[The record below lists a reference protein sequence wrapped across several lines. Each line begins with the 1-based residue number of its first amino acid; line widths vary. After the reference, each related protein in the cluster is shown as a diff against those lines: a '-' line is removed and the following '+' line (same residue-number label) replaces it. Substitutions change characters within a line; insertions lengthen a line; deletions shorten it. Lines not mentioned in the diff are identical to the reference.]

1 MQFRSDR
8 MLPAPAHL
16 RPATIAI
23 FFVLLMAVASIPIAT
38 HPLPPLSDYV
48 NHLARTHVIDA
59 IGTDSNLS
67 RYYAVEWQI
76 IPNLMI
82 DLIVPVLH
90 RFMSVYLAGQIFTIL
105 AFLLIA
111 SGALVFSRALNGRWS
126 PVPLVALPFL
136 YNGVLLVGVMNYVFG
151 IGLVL
156 WALALWVM
164 LRERAWPWRFAV
176 STLFAIAL
184 FVCHLFA
191 AGVYGLG
198 LLALELN
205 RLWLRRHEPWAPRL
219 AEFAA
224 AGIPFVPLAVL
235 LVVSPTWNTPGSPAF
250 WELGGKLQGLVAV
263 FDVYYLAVAA
273 GLLAAATA
281 GAVYAWRRGILTFNP
296 AGWAIL
302 AVGCVAYLALP
313 RALFGAHLADQRLPI
328 AIAFML
334 VACFD
339 VDLRDRAIRH
349 GFMALVAALLV
360 VRVAEVQLV
369 WNHLDRGTKEFF
381 QSVEKIKRGARVLVV
396 YGDRSTG
403 KEISDFNL
411 VHAASM
417 AVIERS
423 ALVSTEFTVKGKQIL
438 HARKEFQKYVET
450 EDWLPPSLPY
460 MLQVAEG
467 DKADVSYFWN
477 DWPQHYD
484 YVYILFTTPGM
495 RNPDRNHL
503 GLVYEGGAFQLYRV
517 LPTISAV
524 GR

>member
-1 MQFRSDR
+1 M
-8 MLPAPAHL
+8 
-16 RPATIAI
+16 
-23 FFVLLMAVASIPIAT
+23 
-38 HPLPPLSDYV
+38 Y
-48 NHLARTHVIDA
+48 
-59 IGTDSNLS
+59 
-67 RYYAVEWQI
+67 
-76 IPNLMI
+76 
-82 DLIVPVLH
+82 
-90 RFMSVYLAGQIFTIL
+90 
-105 AFLLIA
+105 
-111 SGALVFSRALNGRWS
+111 
-126 PVPLVALPFL
+126 
-136 YNGVLLVGVMNYVFG
+136 GV
-151 IGLVL
+151 
-156 WALALWVM
+156 
-164 LRERAWPWRFAV
+164 
-176 STLFAIAL
+176 
-184 FVCHLFA
+184 
-191 AGVYGLG
+191 G
-198 LLALELN
+198 LLALELH
-205 RLWLRRHEPWAPRL
+205 RLWLQRNELWARRL
-219 AEFAA
+219 AQFVAT
-224 AGIPFVPLAVL
+224 GIPFVPLIGL
-235 LVVSPTWNTPGSPAF
+235 LVASPTWNSPGSPAF
-250 WELGGKLQGLVAV
+250 WEFSGKLQGLVVV
-263 FDVYYLAVAA
+263 FNVYYLPVA
-273 GLLAAATA
+273 GFLLTAATA
-281 GAVYAWRRGILTFNP
+281 GAVYAFRRGILKFNA

-302 AVGCVAYLALP
+302 AVGCIAYLALP

-450 EDWLPPSLPY
+450 EDWLPPY
-460 MLQVAEG
+460 VLQIVEG

>member
-1 MQFRSDR
+1 MQFRSDH
-8 MLPAPAHL
+8 MLPVSAHL
-16 RPATIAI
+16 RPATIALL
-23 FFVLLMAVASIPIAT
+23 FVVLLTVASIPIAT
-38 HPLPPLSDYV
+38 HQLPPLSDYV

-59 IGTDSNLS
+59 IGTDPDLG
-67 RYYAVEWQI
+67 RYYAIEWQI

-90 RFMSVYLAGQIFTIL
+90 RFMSIYLAGQIFTIA
-105 AFLLIA
+105 AFALIA
-111 SGALVFSRALNGRWS
+111 SGTLVFSRALNGRWS
-126 PVPLVALPFL
+126 PLPLVALPLL

-151 IGLVL
+151 IGLAL
-156 WALALWVM
+156 WALAAWVT

-176 STLFAIAL
+176 SATFAFVLF
-184 FVCHLFA
+184 FCHLFA

-198 LLALELN
+198 LLALELH
-205 RLWLRRHEPWAPRL
+205 RLWLRRNEPWAARL
-219 AEFAA
+219 AEFVA
-224 AGIPFVPLAVL
+224 AGIPFVPLIVL
-235 LVVSPTWNTPGSPAF
+235 LVASPTWNAPGSPAF
-250 WELGGKLQGLVAV
+250 WQFSGKLQGLVAV
-263 FDVYYLAVAA
+263 FNVYYLPVAGVLLVAA
-273 GLLAAATA
+273 AA
-281 GAVYAWRRGILTFNP
+281 GAAYAFRSGILKFNT

-302 AVGCVAYLALP
+302 AVGCIAYLALP
-313 RALFGAHLADQRLPI
+313 RAMFGAHLADQRLPI

-334 VACFD
+334 VACFQ
-339 VDLRDRAIRH
+339 VDLRDRAVRY
-349 GFMALVAALLV
+349 GFVTLVAALLA
-360 VRVAEVQLV
+360 VRVAEIQLV
-369 WNHLDRGTKEFF
+369 WNHLDRGTSEFF
-381 QSVEKIKRGARVLVV
+381 HSVEKIKRGTRVLVV
-396 YGDRSTG
+396 YGSRSTG
-403 KEISDFNL
+403 KEVSDLNL

-438 HARKEFQKYVET
+438 HAREEFRKYVET
-450 EDWLPPSLPY
+450 EDWSPPSLPY
-460 MLQVAEG
+460 VLRVAEG
-467 DKADVSYFWN
+467 DKADASYFWN

>member
-1 MQFRSDR
+1 
-8 MLPAPAHL
+8 MLPASAHF
-16 RPATIAI
+16 RPTTIAI
-23 FFVLLMAVASIPIAT
+23 FFVLLMAVASVPIAT

-59 IGTDSNLS
+59 IATDPNLA
-67 RYYAVEWQI
+67 RYYTVEWQI

-90 RFMSVYLAGQIFTIL
+90 RFMSVYLAGQIFTTL
-105 AFLLIA
+105 TFLLIA
-111 SGALVFSRALNGRWS
+111 SGALVLSRALNGRWS
-126 PVPLVALPFL
+126 PVPLVALPLL

-184 FVCHLFA
+184 FFCHLFA

-205 RLWLRRHEPWAPRL
+205 RLWLRRHEPWAPRF
-219 AEFAA
+219 AEFA
-224 AGIPFVPLAVL
+224 IAVL
-235 LVVSPTWNTPGSPAF
+235 LVVSPTWNAPGSPAF
-250 WELGGKLQGLVAV
+250 WELSGKLHGLAAV

-273 GLLAAATA
+273 GLLAAATM
-281 GAVYAWRRGILTFNP
+281 GALYAWRRGILRFNP

-302 AVGCVAYLALP
+302 VVGCVAYLALP
-313 RALFGAHLADQRLPI
+313 RAMFGAHLADQRLPI
-328 AIAFML
+328 AVAFML
-334 VACFD
+334 VACFE

-349 GFMALVAALLV
+349 GFMVLVASLLV

-369 WNHLDRGTKEFF
+369 WNQLDRGTKEFF
-381 QSVEKIKRGARVLVV
+381 RSVEKIKRGARVLVV

-460 MLQVAEG
+460 VLQIAEG
-467 DKADVSYFWN
+467 NKADVSYFWK

-503 GLVYEGGAFQLYRV
+503 GLVYEGGAFQLYHV

>member
-1 MQFRSDR
+1 V
-8 MLPAPAHL
+8 L
-16 RPATIAI
+16 
-23 FFVLLMAVASIPIAT
+23 FF
-38 HPLPPLSDYV
+38 
-48 NHLARTHVIDA
+48 
-59 IGTDSNLS
+59 
-67 RYYAVEWQI
+67 
-76 IPNLMI
+76 
-82 DLIVPVLH
+82 
-90 RFMSVYLAGQIFTIL
+90 
-105 AFLLIA
+105 
-111 SGALVFSRALNGRWS
+111 
-126 PVPLVALPFL
+126 
-136 YNGVLLVGVMNYVFG
+136 
-151 IGLVL
+151 
-156 WALALWVM
+156 
-164 LRERAWPWRFAV
+164 
-176 STLFAIAL
+176 
-184 FVCHLFA
+184 CHLFA
-191 AGVYGLG
+191 AGVYGVG
-198 LLALELN
+198 LVALELH
-205 RLWLRRHEPWAPRL
+205 RLWLQRNEPWASRL
-219 AEFAA
+219 AEFVAT
-224 AGIPFVPLAVL
+224 GISFVPLIGL
-235 LVVSPTWNTPGSPAF
+235 LVASPTWNSPGSPAF
-250 WELGGKLQGLVAV
+250 WEFSGKLQGLVAV
-263 FDVYYLAVAA
+263 FNVHYLPVA
-273 GLLAAATA
+273 GFLLAAAIA
-281 GAVYAWRRGILTFNP
+281 GAVYAFRRGILKFN
-296 AGWAIL
+296 AVGWVIL

-339 VDLRDRAIRH
+339 VDLRDRAIGH

-360 VRVAEVQLV
+360 GRVAEVQLV

-403 KEISDFNL
+403 KAISDFNL

-460 MLQVAEG
+460 VLRIAEG
-467 DKADVSYFWN
+467 NKADVSYFWN

-484 YVYILFTTPGM
+484 YIYILFTTTGM

-503 GLVYEGGAFQLYRV
+503 GLVYEGDAFQLYRV

>member
-1 MQFRSDR
+1 MQFRSDHT
-8 MLPAPAHL
+8 LPVPAHL
-16 RPATIAI
+16 RPATIALL
-23 FFVLLMAVASIPIAT
+23 FVVLLTVASIPIAT
-38 HPLPPLSDYV
+38 HQLPPLSDYV

-59 IGTDSNLS
+59 IGTDPDLG
-67 RYYAVEWQI
+67 RYYAIEWQI

-90 RFMSVYLAGQIFTIL
+90 RFMSVYLAGQIFTIA
-105 AFLLIA
+105 AFALIA

-126 PVPLVALPFL
+126 PLPLVALPLL

-151 IGLVL
+151 IGLAL
-156 WALALWVM
+156 WALAAWVA

-176 STLFAIAL
+176 SAIFAFAL
-184 FVCHLFA
+184 FFCHLFA
-191 AGVYGLG
+191 AGVYGVG
-198 LLALELN
+198 LLALELH
-205 RLWLRRHEPWAPRL
+205 RLWLRRNEPWAPRL
-219 AEFAA
+219 AEFVAT
-224 AGIPFVPLAVL
+224 GIPFVPLIAL
-235 LVVSPTWNTPGSPAF
+235 LVASPTWNTPGSPAF
-250 WELGGKLQGLVAV
+250 WQFSGKLQGLVAV
-263 FDVYYLAVAA
+263 FNVYYLTVA
-273 GLLAAATA
+273 GFLLAAAAA
-281 GAVYAWRRGILTFNP
+281 GAVYAFWRGILKFNT

-302 AVGCVAYLALP
+302 AVGCIAYFALP

-328 AIAFML
+328 AIVFML
-334 VACFD
+334 AACFD
-339 VDLRDRAIRH
+339 IDLQDRVIRR
-349 GFMALVAALLV
+349 GFVSLVAALLAL
-360 VRVAEVQLV
+360 RVAEVQLV
-369 WNHLDRGTKEFF
+369 WNHLDRGTSEFF
-381 QSVEKIKRGARVLVV
+381 HSVEKIKRGARILVV

-403 KEISDFNL
+403 KEVSDLNL

-438 HARKEFQKYVET
+438 HARKEFRKYVET
-450 EDWLPPSLPY
+450 EDWSPPSLPY
-460 MLQVAEG
+460 VLQVAEG

-503 GLVYEGGAFQLYRV
+503 GLIYEGGAFQLYRV

>member
-1 MQFRSDR
+1 MQLRSDHTR
-8 MLPAPAHL
+8 PAPAHFSPTL
-16 RPATIAI
+16 IAI
-23 FFVLLMAVASIPIAT
+23 FFVLLMAVVSIPIAT
-38 HPLPPLSDYV
+38 HSLPPLSDYV

-67 RYYAVEWQI
+67 RYYSVEWQI

-105 AFLLIA
+105 AFFLIG
-111 SGALVFSRALNGRWS
+111 SGTFALSRALNGHWS
-126 PVPLVALPFL
+126 PVPLLALPLL

-151 IGLVL
+151 IGLAL
-156 WALALWVM
+156 WALASWVL
-164 LRERAWPWRFAV
+164 LRERAWPWRFVA
-176 STLFAIAL
+176 SALFAIAL
-184 FVCHLFA
+184 FFCHLFA
-191 AGVYGLG
+191 AGVYGVG
-198 LLALELN
+198 LLALELH
-205 RLWLRRHEPWAPRL
+205 RLWLRRHESWAPRL
-219 AEFAA
+219 AEFVA
-224 AGIPFVPLAVL
+224 AGIPFVPVAVL
-235 LVVSPTWNTPGSPAF
+235 LVASPTWNTPGSPAF
-250 WELGGKLQGLVAV
+250 WEFGGKLQGVIAV
-263 FDVYYLAVAA
+263 FDVYYLAVAG
-273 GLLAAATA
+273 GLLAVATA
-281 GAVYAWRRGILTFNP
+281 GAVYAWRRGLLTFNP

-334 VACFD
+334 LACFD
-339 VDLRDRAIRH
+339 VYLRNRAIRC
-349 GFMALVAALLV
+349 GFLALVATLLA

-417 AVIERS
+417 AIIERS

-450 EDWLPPSLPY
+450 EDWSPPSLPY
-460 MLQVAEG
+460 VLQVAEG

-484 YVYILFTTPGM
+484 YVYILFTTQGT

-503 GLVYEGGAFQLYRV
+503 GLVYEGDAFQLYRV

>member
-1 MQFRSDR
+1 MQISSDHR
-8 MLPAPAHL
+8 LPVPAHL
-16 RPATIAI
+16 RPVTIALL
-23 FFVLLMAVASIPIAT
+23 FVVMLTVASIPIAT
-38 HPLPPLSDYV
+38 HQLPPLSDYV

-59 IGTDSNLS
+59 IGTDPDLG
-67 RYYAVEWQI
+67 RYYAVDWQI

-90 RFMSVYLAGQIFTIL
+90 RFMSVYLAGQIFIIA
-105 AFLLIA
+105 AFALIA
-111 SGALVFSRALNGRWS
+111 SGTLVFSRALNGRWS
-126 PVPLVALPFL
+126 LLPLVALPLL

-151 IGLVL
+151 IGLAL
-156 WALALWVM
+156 WALAAWVM
-164 LRERAWPWRFAV
+164 LRERTWPWRLAISTTFAFV
-176 STLFAIAL
+176 LF
-184 FVCHLFA
+184 FCHLFA
-191 AGVYGLG
+191 AGVYGVG
-198 LLALELN
+198 LLALELH
-205 RLWLRRHEPWAPRL
+205 RLWLRRNEPWAPRL
-219 AEFAA
+219 VELVAN
-224 AGIPFVPLAVL
+224 GIPFLPLMVL
-235 LVVSPTWNTPGSPAF
+235 LVASPTWNTPGSPAF
-250 WELGGKLQGLVAV
+250 WEFSGKLQGLVAV
-263 FDVYYLAVAA
+263 FNVYYLAVA
-273 GLLAAATA
+273 GLFFAAAAA
-281 GAVYAWRRGILTFNP
+281 GGVYAFRRGILKFNA

-339 VDLRDRAIRH
+339 VDLRDRSIRY
-349 GFMALVAALLV
+349 GFLALGVLLLV

-369 WNHLDRGTKEFF
+369 WNHLDRGTNEFF
-381 QSVEKIKRGARVLVV
+381 QSVQKIKRGARVLVV

-438 HARKEFQKYVET
+438 HARTEFQKYVET
-450 EDWLPPSLPY
+450 EDWTPPSLPY
-460 MLQVAEG
+460 VLRVAEG
-467 DKADVSYFWN
+467 DKADISYFWN

-484 YVYILFTTPGM
+484 YVYVLFTTPGL

-503 GLVYEGGAFQLYRV
+503 GLVFEGDAFQLYRV